1 MDRVI
6 LHDESVF
13 LTDPI
18 FAALMAQ
25 STILVTGGAGFIGSH
40 VCDTLL
46 AEGFAVKCFDN
57 FATGRHENIAHL
69 TDQKGF
75 TLVTGDLRVHADVLA
90 AMKGVDKVV
99 HLGAVGSVPRSIA
112 DPLASEAANLT
123 GTLHVLEACR
133 SAGVQRLVYASSSSV
148 YGDSQVLPKREG
160 EEGHPL
166 SPYAVTK
173 AMDEAYAGLYKRL
186 FGLPAIGLRFFN
198 VFGERQ
204 DPHGPY
210 AAVIPCFIQSLVN
223 HVAPQVHGDGG
234 QTRDFTHVGNA
245 VEAVLKALT
254 CSDTEAIGRVFN
266 IALGNSTSLLE
277 LLSGIRER
285 LAVND
290 PVIGTIEAQHLA
302 HRPGDVRASMADITL
317 ARDLLG
323 FDPPVDLAT
332 GLDRT
337 VAWYAAQP
345 G

>member
-1 MDRVI
+1 
-6 LHDESVF
+6 
-13 LTDPI
+13 
-18 FAALMAQ
+18 MAQ
-25 STILVTGGAGFIGSH
+25 GIILVTGGAGFIGSH
-40 VCDTLL
+40 VCDALM

-57 FATGRHENIAHL
+57 FATGRLENIAHL
-69 TDQKGF
+69 EGREGF
-75 TLVTGDLRVHADVLA
+75 TLVTGDLRVHAEVLA
-90 AMKGVDKVV
+90 AVKGVDKVV
-99 HLGAVGSVPRSIA
+99 HLGAMGSVPRSIA

-133 SAGVQRLVYASSSSV
+133 THGVQRLVYASSSSV

-186 FGLPAIGLRFFN
+186 FGLPVIGLRFFN

-204 DPHGPY
+204 DPQGPY
-210 AAVIPCFIQSLVN
+210 AAVIPRFIQSLLK
-223 HVAPQVHGDGG
+223 HEAPQVHGDGG

-245 VEAVLKALT
+245 VEAVRAALN
-254 CSDTEAIGRVFN
+254 SADEQAIGRVFN

-277 LLSGIRER
+277 LLDGIRER

-290 PVIGTIEAQHLA
+290 PAIGTIEAQHLA
-302 HRPGDVRASMADITL
+302 DRPGDVRASMADITL
-317 ARDLLG
+317 ARQLIG
-323 FDPPVDLAT
+323 FNPPVDLAT

-337 VAWYAAQP
+337 VAWYAAHL